1 LRLGSGQDTTGR
13 ATAEAGKGWIV
24 FDKVTIT
31 YRGAKYEIGRGRD
44 FYGIWMTGAPRSQP
58 LESWPETAEG
68 WSGAWTRFASIEA
81 PGAIVPVGRHTPP
94 VGPSAAQVSENPGP
108 FGQNTAPVGETAEP
122 AGETIVAAGDSSA
135 GYGQFAGPLG
145 QNTAPN
151 GFGRRVAPAISGR
164 TGAVAAAALL
174 AVGVIL
180 GVAGLFPAYLG
191 GSSLAQQAD
200 QLIPHVIYLAVWTAS
215 AVLIL
220 LGGARLR
227 LGALLSLGLSAVTFG
242 LFLADAGTAIAGGG
256 NTAGAGLVLALVG
269 WLACAAGSVLAFLHR
284 PAGSAVSVGGPA
296 AGGRAGHRA
305 SLSRPRGAE
314 LGPAVMLVLAGLGVA
329 AAFAPAWDSFTLRTA
344 AGQSQSLTAGN
355 AFSNPGL
362 VIAGDVAVMLALA
375 AVVVLAAFWRPVRH
389 GAMLLAGAVIPM
401 AAQAISAIVQVGGGA
416 SPTQFGIS
424 PAQASGLGLTISSG
438 LTPAF
443 WIYCGFLVALAV
455 SCAWMIFTP
464 QPAPGPGPSAAH
476 DAYAWP
482 AAPDDDLEDLDDEGP
497 DNEETDDDV
506 TPDYATTPSRTA
518 AAAGDGDGSAA

>member
-1 LRLGSGQDTTGR
+1 M
-13 ATAEAGKGWIV
+13 
-24 FDKVTIT
+24 FNKVTIT

-58 LESWPETAEG
+58 LERWPETPGG
-68 WSGAWTRFASIEA
+68 WSAAWTRFASIEA
-81 PGAIVPVGRHTPP
+81 PGAIVPVGRRTPP
-94 VGPSAAQVSENPGP
+94 VGPSTAQVNENPGP
-108 FGQNTAPVGETAEP
+108 FGQNTAPLGETAEP
-122 AGETIVAAGDSSA
+122 TGETMAAAGGSTA
-135 GYGQFAGPLG
+135 PYGQFAGQFG

-151 GFGRRVAPAISGR
+151 GFGRRLAPAVSGR
-164 TGAVAAAALL
+164 TGAIAAAALL

-227 LGALLSLGLSAVTFG
+227 LGALLSLGLSVVTFG
-242 LFLADAGTAIAGGG
+242 LFLADVGTAIAGGG
-256 NTAGAGLVLALVG
+256 NAAGAGLVLALIG
-269 WLACAAGSVLAFLHR
+269 WLACGAGSVVAFLHR
-284 PAGSAVSVGGPA
+284 LAGSAVSAGGPT
-296 AGGRAGHRA
+296 AGGHADHQA
-305 SLSRPRGAE
+305 SLRRPRGAE
-314 LGPAVMLVLAGLGVA
+314 LGPVVMLVLAGLGVA

-375 AVVVLAAFWRPVRH
+375 AVVIAAAFWRPVRH
-389 GAMLLAGAVIPM
+389 GAMLLAGAVIAM
-401 AAQAISAIVQVGGGA
+401 AAQAISAAVQVGGGA

-424 PAQASGLGLTISSG
+424 PAQASGIGLTISSG

-464 QPAPGPGPSAAH
+464 HPAPGPNPSAAH

-482 AAPDDDLEDLDDEGP
+482 TAPRDDVADEAP
-497 DNEETDDDV
+497 DNEETDGAV
-506 TPDYATTPSRTA
+506 TPDFATAPSRTA
-518 AAAGDGDGSAA
+518 AAVGDGDSSAA

>member
-1 LRLGSGQDTTGR
+1 M
-13 ATAEAGKGWIV
+13 
-24 FDKVTIT
+24 FNKVTIT

-58 LESWPETAEG
+58 LERWPETPEG
-68 WSGAWTRFASIEA
+68 WSAAWTRFASIEA
-81 PGAIVPVGRHTPP
+81 PGAIVPVGRRTPP
-94 VGPSAAQVSENPGP
+94 VGPSAAQVNENPGP
-108 FGQNTAPVGETAEP
+108 FGQNTAPLGETAEP
-122 AGETIVAAGDSSA
+122 TGETTAAAGGSTA
-135 GYGQFAGPLG
+135 PYGQFAGPFG

-151 GFGRRVAPAISGR
+151 GFGRRLAPAVSGR
-164 TGAVAAAALL
+164 TGAIAAAALL
-174 AVGVIL
+174 AVGVVL

-227 LGALLSLGLSAVTFG
+227 LGALLSLGLSVVTFG
-242 LFLADAGTAIAGGG
+242 LFLADVGTAIAGGG
-256 NTAGAGLVLALVG
+256 NAAGAGLVLALIG
-269 WLACAAGSVLAFLHR
+269 WLACAAGSVVAFLHR
-284 PAGSAVSVGGPA
+284 PAGSAVSVGGPT
-296 AGGRAGHRA
+296 AGGHAGHQA
-305 SLSRPRGAE
+305 SLRRPRGAE
-314 LGPAVMLVLAGLGVA
+314 LGPVGMLVLAGLGVA

-375 AVVVLAAFWRPVRH
+375 AVVIAAACWRPVRH
-389 GAMLLAGAVIPM
+389 GALLLAGAVIPM
-401 AAQAISAIVQVGGGA
+401 AAQVISAAVQVGGGA

-424 PAQASGLGLTISSG
+424 PAQASGIGLTISSG

-455 SCAWMIFTP
+455 SCARMIFTP
-464 QPAPGPGPSAAH
+464 HPAPGPNPSAAH
-476 DAYAWP
+476 GAYAWP
-482 AAPDDDLEDLDDEGP
+482 AAPRDDLADEGP
-497 DNEETDDDV
+497 DNEETDDAAV
-506 TPDYATTPSRTA
+506 TPDFATAPSRTA
-518 AAAGDGDGSAA
+518 AAVGDGDSSAA